1 MAVTDRRRAYRLNI
15 RMKLHIE
22 VIGGLAAPLTEDTES
37 TNVSLEGVSFLSR
50 LDLALGQC
58 VVVSVPGKCRING
71 QVIWVGNPDA
81 GGLRE
86 IGVQLLPPLTDWVIK

>member
-22 VIGGLAAPLTEDTES
+22 VLSGLATPLTEDTES
-37 TNVSLEGVSFLSR
+37 INVSLEGVSFFSR
-50 LDLALGQC
+50 LDLALGYS
-58 VVVSVPGKCRING
+58 VIVSVPGKCRLNG
-71 QVIWVGNPDA
+71 QVIWVGNPD
-81 GGLRE
+81 GEGLRE